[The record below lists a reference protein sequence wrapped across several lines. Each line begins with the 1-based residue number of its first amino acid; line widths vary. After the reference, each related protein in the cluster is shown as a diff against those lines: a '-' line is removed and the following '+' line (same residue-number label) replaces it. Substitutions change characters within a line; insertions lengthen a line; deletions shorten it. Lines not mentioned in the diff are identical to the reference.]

1 VKRKKNSDSD
11 VTDRLQN
18 RLAQFRK
25 LLVGRT
31 IIEGSLFFVAV
42 MLWVSTVVVLIEAV
56 FYFSS
61 LWRSMILVF
70 AILLSIFLVARR
82 MICHLK
88 PLLNLHRFVLG
99 IESKYPELQQRLIT
113 AIDLNKNPE
122 AHDSYSSSLFDAT
135 VEGAE
140 KYISSINSRDLFS
153 HIRVAVGLRY
163 VVISLVVPFFLL
175 IWNND
180 VIDDS
185 IHRCLNPTSE
195 FFKPPDTHIKI
206 TVEKTEILR
215 GDDFSILATFR
226 GQLPRIASLVVY
238 EDELEPSLVRDFA
251 LQGSDS
257 LRCTLSNI
265 QNSFSVQILG
275 GDGASTKHRVT
286 VMEPPFLENINLK
299 LKYPEYVGI
308 PDRWIQGSGDVE
320 ALIGTEFS
328 FEFEANKKLRQADL
342 VIDDTLR
349 YSARIEGSR
358 AYTNWMLDRDIIY
371 RVEIL
376 DIDSLKN
383 IAPINYRLIV
393 IKDRFPMVSIVKPGQ
408 SGELPD
414 GSKIVLD
421 IEADDDFGIE
431 GLFVVYDING
441 SQKKRM
447 RVSIDPG
454 QNIHAN
460 FLWDLSKI
468 VLMPGDKINYYA
480 EAFDNDGRVGPKK
493 GRSKSF
499 VVNVPS
505 IEERYEKRDRLI
517 KDRLKEIEE
526 ISSKNV
532 GLEEYFEDVRRELLR
547 TEELTWERKH
557 ELDSVLKTQEDQ
569 VGKINELSDKLGENT
584 QAINQEDPYS
594 KKIAEKVREIRQL
607 MENVMAP
614 ELREVLANIRNK
626 IDDAEAGDLAESL
639 KRFIEDQ
646 IKFQSQLDRTIQ
658 LLKQI
663 KAEQQLNSLVRRS
676 LELSKIQ
683 KQINKKVNNKEFG
696 ATEQKQQDFLR
707 HEIKYVG
714 EFVEQLADQME
725 SIDQQASSRLKSE
738 ASQLEKNDFG
748 KRMLEMVKKMSSKS
762 SQVKK
767 IGKGLEEDLG
777 KFSSAMES
785 IRGEF
790 IAQQKDSLRRDFH
803 NVIHDL
809 LVLSHRQEELFS
821 EFSIGEDRTM
831 VVASEKQMAL
841 FKSMETIINNL
852 TEISRR
858 TMSLEFG
865 LKTSFGYAIKEIRDA
880 ASHFEQRDLQLAK
893 KSQWDALVHINETI
907 LMLRKSLSNLESASM
922 PSSFGEAMQKMLGM
936 SEQQAQINQAGS
948 RLFKKEGLQ
957 GSGRAPQDLESQIRR
972 LASEQERIRSA
983 LDQLQRSLRGRPGA
997 QKRIQAIGEEMKN
1010 VIDDLQK
1017 GRINQRTLKR
1027 QDEIFQRMLEVGS
1040 SLHTRG
1046 LKKQRESREGDD
1058 MFYLGPP
1065 GLPEDL
1071 GQAVDLLRESMQRA
1085 LEGGYPVEYR
1095 ELIRRYYEKIYQD
1108 TVKELQD
1115 SQ

>member
-1 VKRKKNSDSD
+1 MKRKKNSDSD

-25 LLVGRT
+25 LLVCRT
-31 IIEGSLFFVAV
+31 IIEGSIFFVAV

-56 FYFSS
+56 FYFSAF
-61 LWRSMILVF
+61 WRSMVVAF
-70 AILLSIFLVARR
+70 AILLSIFLFARR
-82 MICHLK
+82 IICHLK
-88 PLLNLHRFVLG
+88 PLLNVHRFVLS

-113 AIDLNKNPE
+113 AVELKSNPE
-122 AHDSYSSSLFDAT
+122 VHHFYSSSLLNAT
-135 VEGAE
+135 AEGAE
-140 KYISSINSRDLFS
+140 NYISSINSRDLFS
-153 HIRVAVGLRY
+153 HISVSVALRY
-163 VVISLVVPFFLL
+163 VVMSLVVPFFLL
-175 IWNND
+175 IWSNNII
-180 VIDDS
+180 VDS
-185 IHRCLNPTSE
+185 LHRCLNPSSE
-195 FFKPPDTHIKI
+195 FFKSPDTYIEI
-206 TVEKTEILR
+206 NIEKTEILR
-215 GDDFSILATFR
+215 GDDLSLLAMFR
-226 GQLPRIASLVVY
+226 GQLPKVASLVVY
-238 EDELEPSLVRDFA
+238 EGELKPSMVKDLP

-257 LRCTLSNI
+257 LRYTLSNI

-275 GDGASTKHRVT
+275 GDGASKKHSVT

-299 LKYPEYVGI
+299 LKYPDYVGI
-308 PDRWIQGSGDVE
+308 PDRWIQGGSDVE

-328 FEFEANKKLRQADL
+328 FEFEANKKLREAHFI
-342 VIDDTLR
+342 IDDTLR

-358 AYTNWMLDRDIIY
+358 AYKNWILDRDIIY
-371 RVEIL
+371 RVDIM

-383 IAPINYRLIV
+383 IAPINYRLIA
-393 IKDRFPMVSIVKPGQ
+393 IKDGFPMVSIVKPGQ

-414 GSKIVLD
+414 GSKMELD

-480 EAFDNDGRVGPKK
+480 EAFDNDGRVGSKK

-505 IEERYEKRDRLI
+505 IGERYEKRDRLI
-517 KDRLKEIEE
+517 RDRLKEIEE

-569 VGKINELSDKLGENT
+569 VGKINELSGKLGENT
-584 QAINQEDPYS
+584 QAINEDYPYR
-594 KKIAEKVREIRQL
+594 KKTAEKVKEIRQL
-607 MENVMAP
+607 MENVIAP

-658 LLKQI
+658 LLKQV

-676 LELSKIQ
+676 FELSKVQ

-707 HEIKYVG
+707 HEIKSVG
-714 EFVEQLADQME
+714 ESVEQLADQME

-738 ASQLEKNDFG
+738 AIQLEKNDFRR
-748 KRMLEMVKKMSSKS
+748 RMLEMVKQMSSKS

-767 IGKGLEEDLG
+767 IGKGLEEDIE

-790 IAQQKDSLRRDFH
+790 IAQQKDSLKRDFH

-821 EFSIGEDRTM
+821 DFSIGEDRTM

-852 TEISRR
+852 TEIGRR
-858 TMSLEFG
+858 TMSIEFG
-865 LKTSFGYAIKEIRDA
+865 LKTSFGYVIKEIKKA
-880 ASHFEQRDLQLAK
+880 ASHFEQRDLQRAK
-893 KSQWDALVHINETI
+893 KSQWDALVQINETV

-936 SEQQAQINQAGS
+936 SEQQAQINQAAS

-957 GSGRAPQDLESQIRR
+957 GSGRASRDLESQIRS
-972 LASEQERIRSA
+972 LASEQERIRSV
-983 LDQLQRSLRGRPGA
+983 LDQLQRSLQGRPGA
-997 QKRIQAIGEEMKN
+997 QQRIQAIGEEMKN

-1017 GRINQRTLKR
+1017 GRIDQRTLKR
-1027 QDEIFQRMLEVGS
+1027 QDEIFQRMLEVGN

-1046 LKKQRESREGDD
+1046 LKKQRESRKGDD
-1058 MFYLGPP
+1058 MSYLGPP

-1071 GQAVDLLRESMQRA
+1071 GQAVDLWRESMQRA